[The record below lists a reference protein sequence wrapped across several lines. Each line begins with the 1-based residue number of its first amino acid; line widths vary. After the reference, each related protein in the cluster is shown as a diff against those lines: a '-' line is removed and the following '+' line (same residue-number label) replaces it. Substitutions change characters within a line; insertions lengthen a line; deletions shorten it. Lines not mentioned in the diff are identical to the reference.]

1 MLNNI
6 LMVNNCYHLTV
17 NETLTRDNTIRFG
30 DMNMG
35 KSAYPS
41 VVVLPDMD
49 KPFSTVLDFLEH
61 RFPSI
66 KRSTWEKR
74 IAQEKVFDESGRI
87 ITQNTPYTP
96 GKRIH
101 YYREVKHE
109 PHIPFQED
117 IIFEDDQILV
127 ACKPHFLPVI
137 PSGNYVNQCLLN
149 RLKASTKNTYL
160 TPVNRIDR
168 ETAGLVIFST
178 NPETR
183 SLYHNLFQGANV
195 DKEYEA
201 ISACAHL
208 PQRSEWVV
216 ENRIVRGKPF
226 FLMKTEH
233 GIPNTRTH
241 VYLVKSKKNKV
252 FFNLKP
258 MTGKKHQLRIHLSAL
273 GYGILNDRYY
283 PKLQA
288 EAKPDFENPLQL
300 LSRKLAFKDPISGKK
315 REFKSPRR
323 LSEDW

>member
-1 MLNNI
+1 
-6 LMVNNCYHLTV
+6 
-17 NETLTRDNTIRFG
+17 
-30 DMNMG
+30 MG

-49 KPFSTVLDFLEH
+49 KPYATVLDFLEH

-66 KRSTWEKR
+66 NRSIWEKR
-74 IAQEKVFDESGRI
+74 MADEKVFDELGRF
-87 ITQNTPYTP
+87 ITENTPYIP

-101 YYREVKHE
+101 YYREVKKE
-109 PHIPFQED
+109 PYIPFQEEIVYHD
-117 IIFEDDQILV
+117 GHILV

-137 PSGNYVNQCLLN
+137 PSGNYVNECLLN
-149 RLKASTKNTYL
+149 RLKTSTGNPHL

-168 ETAGLVIFST
+168 DTAGLVIFST

-183 SLYHNLFQGANV
+183 PVYHNLFQGASV

-201 ISACAHL
+201 ISICSHL
-208 PQRSEWVV
+208 PQRSDWIV

-241 VYLVKSKKNKV
+241 VNLVKSNKNKV
-252 FFNLKP
+252 FFSLKP
-258 MTGKKHQLRIHLSAL
+258 ITGKKHQLRIHLSSL

-288 EAKPDFENPLQL
+288 EAKPDFEKPLQL
-300 LSRKLAFKDPISGKK
+300 LSRKLVFKDPISGFKH
-315 REFKSPRR
+315 EFTSERR